1 MNLEKTL
8 DLINSEGT
16 ILGLYLSKNKKYF
29 LGSKTTDSLETIYF
43 KVTDHELKMY
53 INGYITLNELYGF
66 SDNIFI
72 VTKSGRDKKTYIF
85 DQYSC
90 NLTYGDLSYDQ
101 INIDMKPIIG
111 LDEFSFNVD
120 EE

>member
-1 MNLEKTL
+1 MTNHHK
-8 DLINSEGT
+8 
-16 ILGLYLSKNKKYF
+16 
-29 LGSKTTDSLETIYF
+29 
-43 KVTDHELKMY
+43 
-53 INGYITLNELYGF
+53 LNYT
-66 SDNIFI
+66 NI
-72 VTKSGRDKKTYIF
+72 DQTYMF